1 MPSRVA
7 ERGERVKNAALAW
20 VQQTFAVSH
29 QSCIAARQI
38 RVVKIPQKGSSKAR
52 QASSCH
58 LEQGCAATT
67 ATGTEPRGL
76 GLAGS
81 FAFAPTKPAQS
92 CSPGNFILGS
102 GSGTQHPPQSIS
114 VKMIPNELYHETPLC
129 WAVLPLHRGK
139 SPNPHS
145 VPTTAIPFCL
155 SGLLLFLLFP

>member
-1 MPSRVA
+1 MPLGAGLRCHHCHRHRA
-7 ERGERVKNAALAW
+7 E
-20 VQQTFAVSH
+20 
-29 QSCIAARQI
+29 
-38 RVVKIPQKGSSKAR
+38 
-52 QASSCH
+52 QA
-58 LEQGCAATT
+58 
-67 ATGTEPRGL
+67 EPRGL

-139 SPNPHS
+139 SPNPHP

-155 SGLLLFLLFP
+155 SGFTVISDVSLIPFPSACATLAPLLSKAFFGEGPPQTLLFPSPQISPNIRS